1 MDVDIRTRRA
11 TGAACWEIS
20 IEWEKTRLRG
30 RGSRDAGG
38 ANKIRM
44 RRRFVADGETR
55 DGRGRLH
62 GHLRGRLGNCRVAYM
77 ADLAVIFV
85 VGLIVPVAYGV
96 GSQQRKRKQGRDGQE
111 PPGGALGNAGI
122 NQVSTSNVLS

>member
-20 IEWEKTRLRG
+20 IELEKTRLRG
-30 RGSRDAGG
+30 RGSRNAGS
-38 ANKIRM
+38 ADKIRM
-44 RRRFVADGETR
+44 GRRLVADGETR

-62 GHLRGRLGNCRVAYM
+62 GHLRGRLRDGRMAYM